1 MSTESLNRTSNDI
14 ETPNI
19 NIDVLNQNNSQSKI
33 SKKLCIYT
41 LNKRLI
47 SSKKLSYKKEK
58 FKNLVI
64 VSSVLITM
72 GVMSFIIT

>member
-19 NIDVLNQNNSQSKI
+19 NINVLSQNNSQSNR

-47 SSKKLSYKKEK
+47 NSKKKEK
-58 FKNLVI
+58 YKNLVI
-64 VSSVLITM
+64 VSSALLSV

>member
-19 NIDVLNQNNSQSKI
+19 NIDVLNQNNSQSKR

-47 SSKKLSYKKEK
+47 SSKRKEK
-58 FKNLVI
+58 FKSLAV
-64 VSSVLITM
+64 VSSVLITV
-72 GVMSFIIT
+72 GVMSFIII

>member
-1 MSTESLNRTSNDI
+1 MVSMSTESLNRTSNDI

-33 SKKLCIYT
+33 SKKICIHT

-47 SSKKLSYKKEK
+47 SSKKKEK
-58 FKNLVI
+58 FKRTII
-64 VSSVLITM
+64 VSSVVASL
-72 GVMSFIIT
+72 GVLTFLTY

>member
-19 NIDVLNQNNSQSKI
+19 NIDVLNQNKR
-33 SKKLCIYT
+33 SKKICIHT

-47 SSKKLSYKKEK
+47 SSKKKEK
-58 FKNLVI
+58 FKNVVI
-64 VSSVLITM
+64 VSSVLLSV

>member
-19 NIDVLNQNNSQSKI
+19 NIDVLNQNKR
-33 SKKLCIYT
+33 SKKICIHT

-47 SSKKLSYKKEK
+47 SSKKKEK

-64 VSSVLITM
+64 VSSVLLSV

>member
-1 MSTESLNRTSNDI
+1 MSTESLNRTSYNI

-19 NIDVLNQNNSQSKI
+19 NIDVLNQNNSKNKR

-47 SSKKLSYKKEK
+47 SSKKKEK
-58 FKNLVI
+58 FKNLII
-64 VSSVLITM
+64 VSLALLSVGAT
-72 GVMSFIIT
+72 SFILI

>member
-19 NIDVLNQNNSQSKI
+19 NIDVLNQNKR
-33 SKKLCIYT
+33 SKKTCIHT

-47 SSKKLSYKKEK
+47 SSKKKEK

-64 VSSVLITM
+64 VSSVLLSV

>member
-19 NIDVLNQNNSQSKI
+19 NIDVLNQNNSQSKR
-33 SKKLCIYT
+33 SKKICIYT

-47 SSKKLSYKKEK
+47 SSKRKEK
-58 FKNLVI
+58 FKSLAI
-64 VSSVLITM
+64 VSSVLIM
-72 GVMSFIIT
+72 VGVMSFIIT

>member
-1 MSTESLNRTSNDI
+1 MVSMSTESLNRTSSDI

-19 NIDVLNQNNSQSKI
+19 NIDVLNQNKR
-33 SKKLCIYT
+33 SKKICIHT

-47 SSKKLSYKKEK
+47 SSKKKEK

-64 VSSVLITM
+64 VSSVVASL
-72 GVMSFIIT
+72 GVLSFLTY

>member
-1 MSTESLNRTSNDI
+1 MSTESLNRKSNNI

-19 NIDVLNQNNSQSKI
+19 NIDVLNQNNSQSKR
-33 SKKLCIYT
+33 SKKICIYT

-47 SSKKLSYKKEK
+47 SSKRKEK
-58 FKNLVI
+58 FKSLAI
-64 VSSVLITM
+64 VSSVLITV

>member
-19 NIDVLNQNNSQSKI
+19 NIDVLNQNNSQSKR
-33 SKKLCIYT
+33 SKKICIYT

-47 SSKKLSYKKEK
+47 SSKRKEK
-58 FKNLVI
+58 FKSLAI
-64 VSSVLITM
+64 VSSVLISV

>member
-19 NIDVLNQNNSQSKI
+19 NKDVLNQNNSKSKI
-33 SKKLCIYT
+33 SKKICIHT

-47 SSKKLSYKKEK
+47 SSKKKEK

-64 VSSVLITM
+64 VSSVLLSV

>member
-19 NIDVLNQNNSQSKI
+19 NIDVLNQNNSQNKI
-33 SKKLCIYT
+33 SKKICIHT

-47 SSKKLSYKKEK
+47 SSKKKEK
-58 FKNLVI
+58 LKNLVI
-64 VSSVLITM
+64 VSSVLLSV

>member
-33 SKKLCIYT
+33 SKKICIHT
-41 LNKRLI
+41 LNKRLT
-47 SSKKLSYKKEK
+47 SSKKKEK
-58 FKNLVI
+58 FKNLI
-64 VSSVLITM
+64 IISLALLSVGAT
-72 GVMSFIIT
+72 SFILI

>member
-47 SSKKLSYKKEK
+47 SSKKKEK

-64 VSSVLITM
+64 VSLALLSVGKLT
-72 GVMSFIIT
+72 SFIIT

>member
-19 NIDVLNQNNSQSKI
+19 NIDVLNQNKR
-33 SKKLCIYT
+33 SKKICIHT

-47 SSKKLSYKKEK
+47 SSKKKEK
-58 FKNLVI
+58 FKNVVI
-64 VSSVLITM
+64 VSSVVASL
-72 GVMSFIIT
+72 GVLTFLTY

>member
-14 ETPNI
+14 ETSNI
-19 NIDVLNQNNSQSKI
+19 NIDVLNQNNSQSKR

-41 LNKRLI
+41 LNKRLVN
-47 SSKKLSYKKEK
+47 SKKKEK
-58 FKNLVI
+58 FKNVVI
-64 VSSVLITM
+64 VSSVLLSV

>member
-1 MSTESLNRTSNDI
+1 MSTENLNRISNNI

-19 NIDVLNQNNSQSKI
+19 NIDVLNQNNSQSKR

-41 LNKRLI
+41 LNKRLVK
-47 SSKKLSYKKEK
+47 SKKKEK
-58 FKNLVI
+58 FKNLFI
-64 VSSVLITM
+64 VSLALLSV

>member
-19 NIDVLNQNNSQSKI
+19 NIDVLNQNKRSRKT
-33 SKKLCIYT
+33 CIHT

-47 SSKKLSYKKEK
+47 SSKKKEK
-58 FKNLVI
+58 FKNVVI
-64 VSSVLITM
+64 VSSVVASL
-72 GVMSFIIT
+72 GVLTFLTY

>member
-1 MSTESLNRTSNDI
+1 MSTESLNRISNNI

-33 SKKLCIYT
+33 SKKICIHT

-47 SSKKLSYKKEK
+47 SSKKKEK
-58 FKNLVI
+58 FKNLFI
-64 VSSVLITM
+64 VSLALLSVGAT
-72 GVMSFIIT
+72 SFILI

>member
-1 MSTESLNRTSNDI
+1 MSTESLNRISNNI

-19 NIDVLNQNNSQSKI
+19 NIDVLNQNNSQSKR
-33 SKKLCIYT
+33 SKKTCIHT

-47 SSKKLSYKKEK
+47 SSKKKEK

-64 VSSVLITM
+64 VSSVLLSV

>member
-33 SKKLCIYT
+33 SKKICIHT

-47 SSKKLSYKKEK
+47 SSKKKEK
-58 FKNLVI
+58 VKRTI
-64 VSSVLITM
+64 IISSVVASL
-72 GVMSFIIT
+72 GVLSFLTY

>member
-19 NIDVLNQNNSQSKI
+19 NIDVLNQNNSQSKR
-33 SKKLCIYT
+33 SKKICIYT

-47 SSKKLSYKKEK
+47 SSKRKEK
-58 FKNLVI
+58 FKNLAI
-64 VSSVLITM
+64 VSSVLITV

>member
-33 SKKLCIYT
+33 SKKICIHT

-47 SSKKLSYKKEK
+47 SSKKKEK
-58 FKNLVI
+58 VKITII
-64 VSSVLITM
+64 VSSVVASL
-72 GVMSFIIT
+72 GVLSFLTY